1 MIAQELEVSLHMAF
15 VEARQ
20 QRHEFITVEH
30 LLQALLDNPSASDVL
45 RACSAN
51 IDDLRAS
58 LSNFIKDNTP
68 QVSGTEE
75 VDTQPTLGF
84 QRVIQRAIMHVQ
96 STGNGKKEVT
106 GANVLV
112 AIFGEKDSHAVYYLH
127 QQGVTRLD
135 VVNYIAHGIRKSDP
149 PEPAK
154 ADSAA
159 EGEEGGMGAERAEKA
174 SPLEQYTQNLN
185 QAAKEGKID
194 PLIGREYEVERTIQI
209 LCRRRKNNPLL
220 VGEAGVGKTAI
231 AEGLA
236 WRITEGTVPE
246 VLSEAVVYSLDM
258 GALLAGTK
266 YRGDFE
272 QRLKGVLKTLRD
284 KPNAILFID
293 EIHTLIG
300 AGAASGGTLDASNL
314 LKPALSSGQLK
325 CIGATTFTEYRGI
338 FEKDSALS
346 RRFQKVDVVEPT
358 VPETI
363 EILKGLK
370 PRFEEH
376 HGVAYAAEA
385 LQAAA
390 ELSAKYIND
399 RHLPDKAIDVID
411 EAGAAQRVKTP
422 ETRKSTITRA
432 EIEDIVAKIARIPP
446 ANVSNDDR
454 SKLQTLER
462 DLKSVVFGQDKALE
476 VLASAVKM
484 ARSGLGKPEKP
495 IGSFLF
501 SGPTGVGK
509 TEAAKQLAYIL
520 GVDLIRFDMSEYM
533 ERHAVSRLIGAPP
546 GYVGYDQ
553 GGLLTEAV
561 TKKPHSVLLLD
572 EIEKAHP
579 DIFNVL
585 LQVMDHGTL
594 TDNNGRK
601 ADFRNV
607 IVIMTTN
614 AGAEAMQKSVMG
626 FTTQKQPGD
635 EMADIK
641 RLFTPEFRNRLD
653 AIVSFKPLD
662 EQIILRVVDKFLLQ
676 LEHQLGE
683 KKVEVTFSDKL
694 RKHLAAKGF
703 DPAMGARPMQRLIQ
717 DTIRRS
723 LADELLFGRLVDGG
737 RLEVDWDAEANEGK
751 GDVILEITPLPKP
764 EGNSEPAEPQQATAS
779 E

>member
-30 LLQALLDNPSASDVL
+30 LLLALLDNPSAAEVL
-45 RACSAN
+45 RACAAQ
-51 IDDLRAS
+51 IDDLRKS
-58 LSNFIKDNTP
+58 LTHFIKDNTP
-68 QVSGTEE
+68 QVAGSDD

-96 STGNGKKEVT
+96 STGSGKKEVM
-106 GANVLV
+106 GSNVLV

-135 VVNYIAHGIRKSDP
+135 VVNFIAHGIKKNDP

-154 ADSAA
+154 SNESAS
-159 EGEEGGMGAERAEKA
+159 EGEEAATEKNEKS

-185 QAAKEGKID
+185 QMAKDGKID
-194 PLIGREYEVERTIQI
+194 PLIGREYEVERVIQI

-236 WRITEGTVPE
+236 WRISQNDVPE
-246 VLSEAVVYSLDM
+246 VLKDSVVYSLDM

-272 QRLKGVLKTLRD
+272 QRLKGVLKALKDRP
-284 KPNAILFID
+284 KAVLFID

-314 LKPALSSGQLK
+314 LKPSLSSGQLK

-338 FEKDSALS
+338 FEKDAALS
-346 RRFQKVDVVEPT
+346 RRFQKIDVTEPT
-358 VPETI
+358 VEETV

-370 PRFEEH
+370 SRFEAH
-376 HGVAYAAEA
+376 HSVKYAVAA

-411 EAGAAQRVKTP
+411 EAGAAQQILPPNK
-422 ETRKSTITRA
+422 RKKTITKT
-432 EIEDIVAKIARIPP
+432 EVEEIVAKIARIPP

-454 SKLQTLER
+454 GKLKTLDR
-462 DLKSVVFGQDKALE
+462 DLKSVVFGQDKALD

-484 ARSGLGKPEKP
+484 ARSGLGKGDKP

-509 TEAAKQLAYIL
+509 TEAAKQLAYIM
-520 GVDLIRFDMSEYM
+520 GIDLIRFDMSEYM

-546 GYVGYDQ
+546 GYVGFDQ

-579 DIFNVL
+579 DVFNVL

-607 IVIMTTN
+607 IIIMTTN
-614 AGAEAMQKSVMG
+614 AGAETMNKATIG
-626 FTTQKQPGD
+626 FTNPREAGD

-641 RLFTPEFRNRLD
+641 RLFSPEFRNRLD
-653 AIVSFKPLD
+653 AIVGFKALD
-662 EQIILRVVDKFLLQ
+662 ENVILRVVDKFLLQ
-676 LEHQLGE
+676 LETQLAE
-683 KKVEVTFSDKL
+683 KKVEVTFTDKL
-694 RKHLAAKGF
+694 RKHLGKKGF
-703 DPAMGARPMQRLIQ
+703 DPLMGARPMQRLIQ
-717 DTIRRS
+717 DTIRRA

-737 RLEVDWDAEANEGK
+737 RLTVEIDDSDTEKPEVILDIQRLPKKEGK
-751 GDVILEITPLPKP
+751 SK
-764 EGNSEPAEPQQATAS
+764 SEEVVS
-779 E
+779 S

>member
-30 LLQALLDNPSASDVL
+30 LLLALLDNPSAAEVL
-45 RACSAN
+45 RACSAH
-51 IDDLRAS
+51 IDDLRTA
-58 LSNFIKDNTP
+58 LAGFIKDNTP
-68 QVSGTEE
+68 QVAGSEE

-127 QQGVTRLD
+127 QQGITRLD
-135 VVNYIAHGIRKSDP
+135 VVNFIAHGIRKSDP
-149 PEPAK
+149 PEAAK
-154 ADSAA
+154 PDAA
-159 EGEEGGMGAERAEKA
+159 PSSESEEQGGGERNEKA

-236 WRITEGTVPE
+236 WRITQGTVPE
-246 VLSEAVVYSLDM
+246 ILAEANVYSLDM

-272 QRLKGVLKTLRD
+272 QRLTGVLKALKD
-284 KPNAILFID
+284 KPNGILFID

-338 FEKDSALS
+338 FEKDAALS

-358 VPETI
+358 VAETVD
-363 EILKGLK
+363 ILKGLK
-370 PRFEEH
+370 SRFEEH
-376 HGVAYAAEA
+376 HNVKYAAAA

-390 ELSAKYIND
+390 ELSAKFIND

-411 EAGAAQRVKTP
+411 EAGAAQRIMVASKRKKTIG
-422 ETRKSTITRA
+422 KA

-454 SKLQTLER
+454 SKLQTIER

-484 ARSGLGKPEKP
+484 ARSGLGKTDKP

-520 GVDLIRFDMSEYM
+520 GIDLIRFDMSEYM

-546 GYVGYDQ
+546 GYVGFDQ

-561 TKKPHSVLLLD
+561 TKKPHCVLLLD

-579 DIFNVL
+579 DIYNVL

-607 IVIMTTN
+607 IIIMTTN
-614 AGAEAMQKSVMG
+614 AGAETMNKATIG
-626 FTTQKQPGD
+626 FTNPRQAGD
-635 EMADIK
+635 EMGDIK

-653 AIVSFKPLD
+653 SMVSFKALD
-662 EQIILRVVDKFLLQ
+662 ENVIMRVVDKFLLQ
-676 LEHQLGE
+676 LETQLSE
-683 KKVEVTFSDKL
+683 KKVDVTFSDKL
-694 RKHLAAKGF
+694 RKFLAKKGF
-703 DPAMGARPMQRLIQ
+703 DPLMGARPMQRLIQ
-717 DTIRRS
+717 DTIRKA
-723 LADELLFGRLVDGG
+723 LADELLFGRLIDGG
-737 RLEVDWDAEANEGK
+737 RLSVDIDDKDEVLLD
-751 GDVILEITPLPKP
+751 IQPLPKK
-764 EGNSEPAEPQQATAS
+764 EGKSVKSEPAEA
-779 E
+779 